1 MGMELGD
8 HLKESPV
15 LEEDPRYRKWKAEV
29 DLIHQWILN
38 TMNSEM
44 RRDFLYVLCKGVVG

>member
-15 LEEDPRYRKWKAEV
+15 LEEDPQYRKWKAEV